1 MTNFLQKNKFLDLK
15 KIFLCFWFSFMLLCN
30 AFAQLS
36 DACTATAE
44 QLKHIEQRLA
54 QLNSQDPEVITLHYL
69 FLQDCLKELKDIKN
83 NGNDLL
89 FYCQNK
95 KTLQTKAQDLLTKA
109 DSLNEIF
116 DEQVKKVDELFYQKA
131 KIEYIFADNDKT
143 EYYLNRAL
151 QYNKHNVDALLLKVK
166 LKFEEKD
173 YEECLTLFKDLFNH
187 NELSEQQENEIYQ
200 LSSTYYYEVY
210 NLGDSLVKADKGA
223 YAIDLFQLL
232 ETFCHEIPSSY
243 CNDDYYHGILRSKQG
258 VYDSYIAI
266 ARAARERKNYEL
278 ERKFLRYAEEYLKE
292 NGMEN

>member
-1 MTNFLQKNKFLDLK
+1 MRKA
-15 KIFLCFWFSFMLLCN
+15 FLCFLIITANVCSS
-30 AFAQLS
+30 FAQLE
-36 DACTATAE
+36 DACIKTSE
-44 QLKHIEQRLA
+44 QLEAIEQRLTH
-54 QLNSQDPEVITLHYL
+54 LDSQDPEVIALHYL
-69 FLQDCLKELKDIKN
+69 FLQDCIGQLQDLRD
-83 NGNDLL
+83 NGDDFL
-89 FYCQNK
+89 FYCQIK
-95 KTLQTKAQDLLTKA
+95 SSLKEKGMQLLSTA
-109 DSLNEIF
+109 DSLDNIF
-116 DEQVKKVDELFYQKA
+116 TEQIKIVDELFYQKA
-131 KIEYIFADNDKT
+131 KIEYVFADIDHT

-151 QYNKHNVDALLLKVK
+151 EFNKHNVNALLLKTK

-173 YEECLTLFKDLFNH
+173 YEECLNLFKELFNQDT
-187 NELSEQQENEIYQ
+187 LSEAQENEIYS
-200 LSSTYYYEVY
+200 LSSAYYYEVY

-292 NGMEN
+292 NGMDK

>member
-1 MTNFLQKNKFLDLK
+1 MK
-15 KIFLCFWFSFMLLCN
+15 KKCFCFWFCLVLLCN

-36 DACTATAE
+36 DACTTTAE
-44 QLKHIEQRLA
+44 KLENIGQRFS
-54 QLNSQDPEVITLHYL
+54 QLNSEDPEVITLHNL
-69 FLQDCLKELKDIKN
+69 FLQDCLKELNAIKD
-83 NGNDLL
+83 NGDDLL
-89 FYCQNK
+89 YYCQNK
-95 KTLQTKAQDLLTKA
+95 KALQKQALFLLSKA
-109 DSLNEIF
+109 DSLNEVF
-116 DEQVKKVDELFYQKA
+116 AEQIKKVDELFYQKA
-131 KIEYIFADNDKT
+131 KIEYIFADNDKA

-151 QYNKHNVDALLLKVK
+151 QFNKHNVDALLLKVT

-173 YEECLTLFKDLFNH
+173 YEECLTLFKELFNH

-200 LSSTYYYEVY
+200 LSSAYYYEVY

-243 CNDDYYHGILRSKQG
+243 CNDDYYHGIMRSKQG

-292 NGMEN
+292 NGME

>member
-1 MTNFLQKNKFLDLK
+1 MK
-15 KIFLCFWFSFMLLCN
+15 KTVFCFWLSFTLLCN
-30 AFAQLS
+30 AFAQMA
-36 DACTATAE
+36 DACTTTAE
-44 QLKHIEQRLA
+44 KLQNIEQRFS

-69 FLQDCLKELKDIKN
+69 FLQDCMKELNTLKD

-95 KTLQTKAQDLLTKA
+95 KALQQKTLDLLAKA
-109 DSLNEIF
+109 NSLNEVF
-116 DEQVKKVDELFYQKA
+116 GEQVKKVDELFYQKA

-151 QYNKHNVDALLLKVK
+151 QFNKHNVDALLLKVK

-173 YEECLTLFKDLFNH
+173 YEECLTLFKELFNH

-200 LSSTYYYEVY
+200 LSSAYYYEVY

-232 ETFCHEIPSSY
+232 ETFCHEIPSTY
-243 CNDDYYHGILRSKQG
+243 CNDDYYHGIMRSKQG

-266 ARAARERKNYEL
+266 ARAARERKNYEM
-278 ERKFLRYAEEYLKE
+278 EKKFLRYAEEYLKE
-292 NGMEN
+292 NGIEN

>member
-1 MTNFLQKNKFLDLK
+1 MK
-15 KIFLCFWFSFMLLCN
+15 KTCFCFWLSLMLLCN

-36 DACTATAE
+36 DACTTTAE
-44 QLKHIEQRLA
+44 KLENIGQRFS
-54 QLNSQDPEVITLHYL
+54 QLNSEDPEVITLHNL
-69 FLQDCLKELKDIKN
+69 FLQDCLKELNAIKD
-83 NGNDLL
+83 NGDDLL
-89 FYCQNK
+89 YYCQNK
-95 KTLQTKAQDLLTKA
+95 KALQKQALFLLSKA
-109 DSLNEIF
+109 DSLNEVF
-116 DEQVKKVDELFYQKA
+116 AEQVKKVDELFYQKA
-131 KIEYIFADNDKT
+131 KIEYIFADNDKA

-151 QYNKHNVDALLLKVK
+151 QFNKHNVDALLLKVT

-173 YEECLTLFKDLFNH
+173 YEECLTLFKELFNH

-200 LSSTYYYEVY
+200 LSSAYYYEVY

-232 ETFCHEIPSSY
+232 ETFCHEIPSTY
-243 CNDDYYHGILRSKQG
+243 CNDDYYHGIMRSKQG

-292 NGMEN
+292 NGME

>member
-1 MTNFLQKNKFLDLK
+1 LK
-15 KIFLCFWFSFMLLCN
+15 KVLLCFWLSFALLCS
-30 AFAQLS
+30 ASAQLS
-36 DACTATAE
+36 DACITTAE
-44 QLKHIEQRLA
+44 KLNNIEQRFSS
-54 QLNSQDPEVITLHYL
+54 LNSENPEVITLHYL
-69 FLQDCLKELKDIKN
+69 FLQDCKKELNAIKD

-95 KTLQTKAQDLLTKA
+95 KTLQKKAQDLLAKA

-200 LSSTYYYEVY
+200 LSSAYYYEVY

-232 ETFCHEIPSSY
+232 ETFCHEIPSTY
-243 CNDDYYHGILRSKQG
+243 CNDDYYHGIMRSKQG

-266 ARAARERKNYEL
+266 ARAAHDRKNYEL

>member
-1 MTNFLQKNKFLDLK
+1 
-15 KIFLCFWFSFMLLCN
+15 MLLCN

-36 DACTATAE
+36 DACTTTAE
-44 QLKHIEQRLA
+44 KLENIGQRFS
-54 QLNSQDPEVITLHYL
+54 QLNSEDPEVITLHNL
-69 FLQDCLKELKDIKN
+69 FLQDCLKELNAIKD
-83 NGNDLL
+83 NGDDLL
-89 FYCQNK
+89 YYCQNK
-95 KTLQTKAQDLLTKA
+95 KALQKQALFLLSKA
-109 DSLNEIF
+109 DSLNEVF
-116 DEQVKKVDELFYQKA
+116 AEQVKKVDELFYQKA
-131 KIEYIFADNDKT
+131 KIEYIFADNDKA

-151 QYNKHNVDALLLKVK
+151 QFNKHNVDALLLKVT

-173 YEECLTLFKDLFNH
+173 YEECLTLFKELFNH

-200 LSSTYYYEVY
+200 LSSAYYYEVY

-243 CNDDYYHGILRSKQG
+243 CNDDYYHGIMRSKQG

-278 ERKFLRYAEEYLKE
+278 ERKYLRYAEEYLKE
-292 NGMEN
+292 NGME

>member
-1 MTNFLQKNKFLDLK
+1 
-15 KIFLCFWFSFMLLCN
+15 LCN
-30 AFAQLS
+30 IFAQLS
-36 DACTATAE
+36 DACTTTADK
-44 QLKHIEQRLA
+44 LSNIEQRLS
-54 QLNSQDPEVITLHYL
+54 QLNSHDPEVITLHYL
-69 FLQDCLKELKDIKN
+69 FLQDCIKELNNIKSDKD
-83 NGNDLL
+83 DLL

-95 KTLQTKAQDLLTKA
+95 KNLQKKAIDLLAHA

-116 DEQVKKVDELFYQKA
+116 AEQVKIVDELFYQKA

-151 QYNKHNVDALLLKVK
+151 QFNKHNVDALLLKVK

-173 YEECLTLFKDLFNH
+173 YQDCLTLFKELFNH

-200 LSSTYYYEVY
+200 LSSAYYYEVY

-232 ETFCHEIPSSY
+232 ETFCHEIPSTY
-243 CNDDYYHGILRSKQG
+243 CNDDYYHGIMRSKQG

-278 ERKFLRYAEEYLKE
+278 EKKFLRYAEEYLKE

>member
-1 MTNFLQKNKFLDLK
+1 MK
-15 KIFLCFWFSFMLLCN
+15 KALLCLLIITAN
-30 AFAQLS
+30 LCSSYAQLA
-36 DACTATAE
+36 DACEETSRRLE
-44 QLKHIEQRLA
+44 NIEQRLA
-54 QLNSQDPEVITLHYL
+54 HLDSQNPEVIALHYL
-69 FLQDCLKELKDIKN
+69 FLQDCITQLKDLRD
-83 NGNDLL
+83 NGDDFL
-89 FYCQNK
+89 FYCQIKNSLK
-95 KTLQTKAQDLLTKA
+95 EKGMLLLSTA
-109 DSLNEIF
+109 DSLDNIF
-116 DEQVKKVDELFYQKA
+116 REQIKIVDELFYQKA
-131 KIEYIFADNDKT
+131 KIEYVFADNDRT

-151 QYNKHNVDALLLKVK
+151 QFNKHNVDALILKAK

-173 YEECLTLFKDLFNH
+173 YEECLSLFKELFNH

-243 CNDDYYHGILRSKQG
+243 CNDDYYHGIMRSKQG

-292 NGMEN
+292 NGMGDN

>member
-1 MTNFLQKNKFLDLK
+1 MK
-15 KIFLCFWFSFMLLCN
+15 KALLCLLIITAN
-30 AFAQLS
+30 LCSSYAQLA
-36 DACTATAE
+36 DAC
-44 QLKHIEQRLA
+44 IETSERLEAIEHRLA
-54 QLNSQDPEVITLHYL
+54 HLDSQDPEVIALHYL
-69 FLQDCLKELKDIKN
+69 FLQDCITQLRDLRD
-83 NGNDLL
+83 NGDDFL
-89 FYCQNK
+89 FYCQIKNSLK
-95 KTLQTKAQDLLTKA
+95 EKGMLLLSTA
-109 DSLNEIF
+109 DSLDNIF
-116 DEQVKKVDELFYQKA
+116 REQNKIVDELFYQKA
-131 KIEYIFADNDKT
+131 KIEYVFADNDRT

-151 QYNKHNVDALLLKVK
+151 QFNKHNVDALILKTK

-173 YEECLTLFKDLFNH
+173 YEECLSLFKELFNH

-243 CNDDYYHGILRSKQG
+243 CNDDYYHGIMRSKQG

-292 NGMEN
+292 NGMGDN

>member
-1 MTNFLQKNKFLDLK
+1 MK
-15 KIFLCFWFSFMLLCN
+15 KTVFCFWLSFTLLCN
-30 AFAQLS
+30 AFAQMA
-36 DACTATAE
+36 DACTTTAE
-44 QLKHIEQRLA
+44 KLQNIEQRFS

-69 FLQDCLKELKDIKN
+69 FLQDCMKELNTLKD

-95 KTLQTKAQDLLTKA
+95 KALQQKTLDLLAKA
-109 DSLNEIF
+109 NSLNEVF
-116 DEQVKKVDELFYQKA
+116 GEQIKKVDELFYQKA

-151 QYNKHNVDALLLKVK
+151 QFNKHNVDALLLKVK

-173 YEECLTLFKDLFNH
+173 YEECLTLFKELFNH

-200 LSSTYYYEVY
+200 LSSAYYYEVY

-232 ETFCHEIPSSY
+232 ETFCHEIPSTY
-243 CNDDYYHGILRSKQG
+243 CNDDYYHGIMRSKQG

-266 ARAARERKNYEL
+266 ARAARERKNYEM
-278 ERKFLRYAEEYLKE
+278 EKKFLRYAEEYLKE
-292 NGMEN
+292 NGMGDN

>member
-1 MTNFLQKNKFLDLK
+1 MK
-15 KIFLCFWFSFMLLCN
+15 KTVFCFWISFTLLCN
-30 AFAQLS
+30 AFAQMA
-36 DACTATAE
+36 DACTTTAE
-44 QLKHIEQRLA
+44 KLQNIEQRFS

-69 FLQDCLKELKDIKN
+69 FLQDCMKELNTLKD

-95 KTLQTKAQDLLTKA
+95 KALQQKTLDLLAKA
-109 DSLNEIF
+109 NSLNEVF
-116 DEQVKKVDELFYQKA
+116 AEQIKKVDELFYQKA

-151 QYNKHNVDALLLKVK
+151 QFNKHNVDALLLKVK

-173 YEECLTLFKDLFNH
+173 YEECLTLFKELFNH

-200 LSSTYYYEVY
+200 LSSAYYYEVY

-232 ETFCHEIPSSY
+232 ETFCHEIPSTY
-243 CNDDYYHGILRSKQG
+243 CNDDYYHGIMRSKQG

-266 ARAARERKNYEL
+266 ARAARERKNYEM
-278 ERKFLRYAEEYLKE
+278 EKKFLRYAEEYLKE
-292 NGMEN
+292 NGMKQ

>member
-1 MTNFLQKNKFLDLK
+1 
-15 KIFLCFWFSFMLLCN
+15 MLLCN

-200 LSSTYYYEVY
+200 LSSAYYYEVY

-292 NGMEN
+292 NGIEN